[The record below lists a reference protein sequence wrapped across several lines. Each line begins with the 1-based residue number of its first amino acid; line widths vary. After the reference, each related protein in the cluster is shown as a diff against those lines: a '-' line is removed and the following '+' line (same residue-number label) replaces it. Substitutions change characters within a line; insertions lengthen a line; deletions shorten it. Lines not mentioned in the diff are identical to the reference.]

1 MNERDLTL
9 RLCRELQVSAN
20 ILHNPEELFAYA
32 ERIPPIAQWDHQ
44 HLLNDPLEKNGLLF
58 SLRAEKLPNIAIYF
72 KDVARREMYL
82 MNNGEF
88 FDWVASMAEGAVP
101 ERAPRSD
108 GVTARCPACASSF
121 FGFPLTDHKHQDCGF
136 VHLVEPEFV
145 LPLLVAN
152 SHSLCGYCNS
162 KSTHHYECRNP
173 RRCGRCNREGHQEF
187 HMVCDT
193 EWGATPIAFK
203 NQCRALRIEHLDRVK
218 FGIASKRIAIPVP
231 TDHVPRRI
239 NAGLR
244 RHQPIRGAGPL
255 VGPIAEVY
263 APIPEQVYQWKSYP
277 GLVDVASDV
286 EHVLRPWDLTDEE
299 CRMFMRLERR
309 ARDTYNRLAN
319 DFHRP
324 HYIFHHC
331 FGLPAP
337 EYPAN
342 MPNPGGPP
350 MAPPIQPEAA
360 VVPAPAP
367 QPQIVE
373 AEVQADLDVEPEDAR
388 SVASEQESYERR
400 VASEA
405 EITELAAIVQEPL
418 LLIRNPIR
426 PFLDELVDS
435 CTLYA
440 EGHIFV
446 IVSVLTELNLY
457 FSDSPLD
464 GEERI
469 EDVHLYFERKL
480 LKLVHE
486 AVEKWFVAT
495 KEDTYSYHVPPE
507 VVNKLAAQV
516 IPNSTHI
523 YVKRIDTWIMALTGT
538 SEQDKHWHGNI
549 SDEKIRSYHD
559 FLVKLATTL
568 CEKPDCYKQLG
579 SSQEYENTRLSSI
592 QLIPTI
598 HEFEYEHVQNKIQG
612 WLDATPTD
620 FALFQMNTLN
630 FPLNATVIRSNYE
643 KTEEEEIEME
653 SKIQRVINVLD
664 PDPSTLDVRISM
676 PSLEVF
682 DHLLGIQTPRMKSP
696 LVTRLETIQRVMT
709 GAYEDNMEKFEEDQL
724 RQYHALWVAMMQ
736 PMRTLVTLG
745 LSSPSKLSDCKHELI
760 QGMTHAFGLAI
771 PSCEIFNQETYGFWK
786 SWIKE
791 TLIPAISRIAATSCD
806 CIEHLDLEENV
817 ENQEDQEDQED

>member
-1 MNERDLTL
+1 MNERELTP
-9 RLCRELQVSAN
+9 RLCRELGVSAN
-20 ILHNPEELFAYA
+20 IFNNPEELFAYA
-32 ERIPPIAQWDHQ
+32 ERVPPIAQWNPDI
-44 HLLNDPLEKNGLLF
+44 LDDPLENNCLLF
-58 SLRAEKLPNIAIYF
+58 SLRTETFPQPGIYF
-72 KDVARREMYL
+72 KDVARRETYL

-88 FDWVASMAEGAVP
+88 FDWFADMAQGSVP
-101 ERAPRSD
+101 HRAPRSD
-108 GVTARCPACASSF
+108 GVTTKCPACASSF
-121 FGFPLTDHKHQDCGF
+121 FGFPLKDHRHQECGF
-136 VHLVEPEFV
+136 VHLVQPEFV

-162 KSTHHYECRNP
+162 KSTHHYECNNP
-173 RRCGRCNREGHQEF
+173 RRCGRCNREGHQEY
-187 HMVCDT
+187 HMVCGTD
-193 EWGATPIAFK
+193 WGATPIAFQ

-218 FGIASKRIAIPVP
+218 FGIASRRIAIPVP
-231 TDHVPRRI
+231 TDNVPRRI

-244 RHQPIRGAGPL
+244 RHQPVRGAGPL
-255 VGPIAEVY
+255 VGAVAQEY
-263 APIPEQVYQWKSYP
+263 GPIPEQVYQWKSYP
-277 GLVDVASDV
+277 GLVDVTSDV
-286 EHVLRPWDLTDEE
+286 EHIVRPWDLTNEE
-299 CRMFMRLERR
+299 RRMFMRLEYR
-309 ARDTYNRLAN
+309 ARETYARLAN
-319 DFHRP
+319 DVHRP

-331 FGLPAP
+331 FNLPAP
-337 EYPAN
+337 EYPPN

-350 MAPPIQPEAA
+350 MAPQVQPEAA

-405 EITELAAIVQEPL
+405 EITELAAIVQRATIVDNET
-418 LLIRNPIR
+418 NE
-426 PFLDELVDS
+426 FLQSAIQPKQQFAQTVDELVAS
-435 CTLYA
+435 CTPNA
-440 EGHIFV
+440 EGQIPV
-446 IVSVLTELNLY
+446 IE
-457 FSDSPLD
+457 D

-469 EDVHLYFERKL
+469 GDIHLYFERKL
-480 LKLVHE
+480 QKLVHE

-538 SEQDKHWHGNI
+538 SEQDKHWHENI

-682 DHLLGIQTPRMKSP
+682 DHLIGIQTPRMKSP

-709 GAYEDNMEKFEEDQL
+709 GAYEDNMEKFEEEQL
-724 RQYHALWVAMMQ
+724 RHYHALWVTMMQ

-760 QGMTHAFGLAI
+760 QGTSHTFGLAI

-817 ENQEDQEDQED
+817 ENQENQEDQED